1 MNEKQGIEV
10 FQDLSIVG
18 PESKRTELRQALV
31 EAAAAPWKHGQDAEK
46 DLSRMARGE
55 DIIVFQREADSRLP
69 AAGLTLWAREAGYE
83 ITNIVPKK
91 MGQLTYAQYN
101 ALLQEFDRSIAKP
114 AASKTGFA
122 VNVSA
127 PRQTLE
133 QWVSPEAAKALEA
146 FSDAANKS
154 TGSSHPLDQKR
165 WLRFLIL
172 SHHSEKK
179 VDGDRLRRWLIEVDG
194 WDEDHALKLVIEYE
208 FALDLLQ
215 AYDTQHP

>member
-1 MNEKQGIEV
+1 MNEKHGIEV
-10 FQDLSIVG
+10 FQDLSITG
-18 PESKRTELRQALV
+18 PESKRTELREALIM
-31 EAAAAPWKHGQDAEK
+31 AAAAPWKHGQDAEK
-46 DLSRMARGE
+46 DLSRMARAD
-55 DIIVFQREADSRLP
+55 DIIVFQREADGRLP
-69 AAGLTLWAREAGYE
+69 AAGLTLWSRKGGYE
-83 ITNIVPKK
+83 ITNIVSKQ

-101 ALLQEFDRSIAKP
+101 GLLQEFDRSIARP
-114 AASKTGFA
+114 AASKAGFV

-133 QWVSPEAAKALEA
+133 EWISPEAAKALEA
-146 FSDAANKS
+146 FSDLANKS
-154 TGSSHPLDQKR
+154 TGSSHPLDQRR

-172 SHHSEKK
+172 SHNGEKK